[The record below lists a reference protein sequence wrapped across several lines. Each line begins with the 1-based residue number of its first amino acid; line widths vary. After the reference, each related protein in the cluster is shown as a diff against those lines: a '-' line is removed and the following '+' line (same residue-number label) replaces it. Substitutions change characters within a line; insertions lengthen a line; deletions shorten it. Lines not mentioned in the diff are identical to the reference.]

1 MKQMKT
7 YREKKG
13 MSQTELAK
21 AVGISQSEI
30 SSYESGVKSPRVNVA
45 LAIAEVLG
53 VKIGELVK

>member
-1 MKQMKT
+1 MKQMKI

-13 MSQTELAK
+13 MNQTELAE

-45 LAIAEVLG
+45 VAIAEVLG
-53 VKIGELVK
+53 VTIGELVN

>member
-1 MKQMKT
+1 MKKIKI

-13 MSQTELAK
+13 MNQTELAE

-45 LAIAEVLG
+45 VAIAEVLG
-53 VKIGELVK
+53 VTIGELVN

>member
-1 MKQMKT
+1 MKQMRI

-13 MSQTELAK
+13 MNQTELAE

-45 LAIAEVLG
+45 VAIAEVLG
-53 VKIGELVK
+53 VTIGELVN